1 MNFSGNSTPDLS
13 NSFFALSIEA
23 GKQEALIENE
33 KYNPTEED
41 LKRLEEELIKLNE
54 QKFGVLEEPT
64 ISEEQ
69 INEPEKKVLNYLRR
83 DA

>member
-1 MNFSGNSTPDLS
+1 V
-13 NSFFALSIEA
+13 
-23 GKQEALIENE
+23 NE

-41 LKRLEEELIKLNE
+41 LQRLEEELVKLNE
-54 QKFGVLEEPT
+54 QKFGTLEGLTGTNGPDDSGVEGV
-64 ISEEQ
+64 SGVEE